1 MHKCLKVLL
10 FVLGGLLLTAFVAF
24 HFVARRD
31 LLGGTRVLRNAS
43 RAFED
48 ITIRVHGDNAIKYI
62 EAQTYEGAM
71 YGLGMTHARDRLWQ
85 MYFFRLIS

>member
-1 MHKCLKVLL
+1 
-10 FVLGGLLLTAFVAF
+10 
-24 HFVARRD
+24 
-31 LLGGTRVLRNAS
+31 
-43 RAFED
+43 
-48 ITIRVHGDNAIKYI
+48 VHGDNAIKYI